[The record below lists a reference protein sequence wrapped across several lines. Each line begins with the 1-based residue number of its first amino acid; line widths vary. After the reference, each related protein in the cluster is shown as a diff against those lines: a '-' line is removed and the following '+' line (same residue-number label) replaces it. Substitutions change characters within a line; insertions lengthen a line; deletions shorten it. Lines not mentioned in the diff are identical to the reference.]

1 MIALWKVAYSLCV
14 FDCLNKNW
22 MSIENNKQT
31 LIITCS
37 IVKDYFKVQNY
48 NSYQVYSHLN
58 FRFWVMHSYF
68 MSILLVLF
76 GLNATY
82 VHACPQILVKID
94 PWAKRRIN
102 FSIEFFLQSDHI
114 LYDFRVKFCNES
126 KYYVKIQTFSHLK
139 INKINIFLKKLL
151 LPLYLI

>member
-1 MIALWKVAYSLCV
+1 MIWWTSRDPIRIKHERELKPLDLARRDHLKIWLE
-14 FDCLNKNW
+14 KNW
-22 MSIENNKQT
+22 SWF
-31 LIITCS
+31 LILE
-37 IVKDYFKVQNY
+37 KVSKIY
-48 NSYQVYSHLN
+48 
-58 FRFWVMHSYF
+58 
-68 MSILLVLF
+68 